1 MKAPQKILAVGVA
14 FLLCFGSV
22 CTELS
27 LPSTTATLT
36 ASAAS
41 TLADFP
47 SSYQSAA
54 DWIWT
59 NRIEREQSTV
69 RRNTLF
75 DQIIAGNGE
84 LHYVVRWQSY
94 KTVTLEQRRQFQ
106 QLVEDSV
113 NAWTDWLRGYDDWP
127 YDHVTVKIVG
137 WAVLD
142 RNCLLDL
149 QPDEV
154 VYDSLISDYDSTYD
168 TSNGYETIPN
178 KLPSAPSELSRM
190 EHFMDTNYVYPGE
203 RFDMYLWATQG
214 FPSIGGCGGDW
225 GQRLSDDAYLN
236 MLNGTNLH
244 VLEHEL
250 GHGFGLTDFYGGEGD
265 SDGFPPG
272 SFPGNGTS
280 IMMAG
285 SSQSIT
291 DFDSWFFRYVWS
303 KIKNDSGRFNL
314 TTTPVTTTTTT
325 TLPTVTTT
333 HFQVVSSE
341 TTLPITYDSNN
352 RCWLLN
358 TQGATHIALQ
368 VKGLPYSGVVGTYG
382 YWDANSNTWQ
392 STEWSMPESLGETGV
407 KTLTIDL
414 PASVSTSQIQ
424 IQVNWYAR
432 WDNAVGGMAE
442 RDASTLQFS
451 TVGNAAAPVT
461 TTTCATTRPTI
472 TTTTTTTTKATTTT
486 KKATTTKPSSGKK
499 VVLKNVSYRTAF
511 DLTPYNDQKIRS
523 ITLQF
528 KDSIPNSGGCLVLGN
543 CWNEQHPIAYSDLQ
557 NGTIT
562 FQIQNPQDVM
572 TIYNY
577 YGLGSLQAVTL
588 NY

>member
-1 MKAPQKILAVGVA
+1 MKVPQKILAVGVA
-14 FLLCFGSV
+14 SLLCFGSV

-106 QLVEDSV
+106 KLVEDSV

-127 YDHVTVKIVG
+127 YDHVTVKIVS

-178 KLPSAPSELSRM
+178 KLPSAPSERSRM
-190 EHFMDTNYVYPGE
+190 DHFMDTNYVYPGE

-250 GHGFGLTDFYGGEGD
+250 GHGFGLTDFYGGEGE

-272 SFPGNGTS
+272 GFPDNGTS

-291 DFDSWFFRYVWS
+291 DFDGWFLRDVWS
-303 KIKNDSGRFNL
+303 KIKNDSA
-314 TTTPVTTTTTT
+314 
-325 TLPTVTTT
+325 
-333 HFQVVSSE
+333 
-341 TTLPITYDSNN
+341 DS
-352 RCWLLN
+352 
-358 TQGATHIALQ
+358 T
-368 VKGLPYSGVVGTYG
+368 
-382 YWDANSNTWQ
+382 
-392 STEWSMPESLGETGV
+392 
-407 KTLTIDL
+407 
-414 PASVSTSQIQ
+414 
-424 IQVNWYAR
+424 
-432 WDNAVGGMAE
+432 
-442 RDASTLQFS
+442 
-451 TVGNAAAPVT
+451 
-461 TTTCATTRPTI
+461 
-472 TTTTTTTTKATTTT
+472 
-486 KKATTTKPSSGKK
+486 
-499 VVLKNVSYRTAF
+499 
-511 DLTPYNDQKIRS
+511 
-523 ITLQF
+523 
-528 KDSIPNSGGCLVLGN
+528 
-543 CWNEQHPIAYSDLQ
+543 
-557 NGTIT
+557 
-562 FQIQNPQDVM
+562 
-572 TIYNY
+572 
-577 YGLGSLQAVTL
+577 
-588 NY
+588 

>member
-178 KLPSAPSELSRM
+178 KLPSAPSERSRM

-236 MLNGTNLH
+236 MLNGT
-244 VLEHEL
+244 
-250 GHGFGLTDFYGGEGD
+250 
-265 SDGFPPG
+265 
-272 SFPGNGTS
+272 
-280 IMMAG
+280 
-285 SSQSIT
+285 
-291 DFDSWFFRYVWS
+291 
-303 KIKNDSGRFNL
+303 
-314 TTTPVTTTTTT
+314 

-333 HFQVVSSE
+333 TSKVVSGE

-352 RCWLLN
+352 RCWLLD
-358 TQGATHIALQ
+358 TQGATHIDVQ
-368 VKGLPYSGVVGTYG
+368 VKGLPYSGVIGTYG

-424 IQVNWYAR
+424 IKVNWYAR

-451 TVGNAAAPVT
+451 AVGNAAAPVT
-461 TTTCATTRPTI
+461 TTTRATTRPTA
-472 TTTTTTTTKATTTT
+472 TTTTT
-486 KKATTTKPSSGKK
+486 KKATTTKKTTATTKKATTTTKTTTTTTKPSSGKNI
-499 VVLKNVSYRTAF
+499 VLKNVSYRTVF

-528 KDSIPNSGGCLVLGN
+528 QDSIPNSGGCLVLGN

-577 YGLGSLQAVTL
+577 YGLGCLQAVTL